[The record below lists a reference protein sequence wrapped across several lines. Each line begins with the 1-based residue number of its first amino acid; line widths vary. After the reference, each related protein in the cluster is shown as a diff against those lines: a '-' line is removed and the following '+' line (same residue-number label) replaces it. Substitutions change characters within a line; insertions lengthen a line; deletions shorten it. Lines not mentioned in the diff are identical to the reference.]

1 MRSHGIAL
9 LLGVLLLAT
18 ACAGAKPWERDQ
30 LARPDMAWA
39 PDELEAAHDGHVF
52 FSKEG
57 STLGGDAGGGGCG
70 CN

>member
-1 MRSHGIAL
+1 
-9 LLGVLLLAT
+9 
-18 ACAGAKPWERDQ
+18 
-30 LARPDMAWA
+30 MAWA
-39 PDELEAAHDGHVF
+39 PDPHEAAFEGHVF

>member
-1 MRSHGIAL
+1 
-9 LLGVLLLAT
+9 
-18 ACAGAKPWERDQ
+18 
-30 LARPDMAWA
+30 MAWA
-39 PDELEAAHDGHVF
+39 PDAHESTFEGHVF

>member
-1 MRSHGIAL
+1 MRSRGIAL
-9 LLGVLLLAT
+9 LLGVSLLAT
-18 ACAGAKPWERDQ
+18 ACAGVKPWEREQ
-30 LARPDMAWA
+30 LGRREMAFT
-39 PDELEAAHDGHVF
+39 PDEHEAAFEGHVF